1 MMEKLS
7 VTGGYTRKD
16 AAGESNSI
24 RSVVAHKDLVV
35 PPLFIQTTIP
45 SKKPASRSDLMSV
58 IIGWVLLG
66 GVILSAAVILAGV
79 ILLFIQRVPLNLRA
93 LQSFPLTFGQVWAGV
108 IALQPQ
114 AIIAFGLLLLIAT
127 PIMRVAVSIVAF
139 AFEKDRRYVV
149 ITTLVL
155 AILLISI
162 FIVGYLLAGTANIST
177 FQTHFSLQVM
187 LFIFAS
193 SIIAGL
199 LGSLVGLGGGVLI
212 VPLLTLGLGF
222 PISLA
227 IGASI
232 ISVIATSSGAAAA
245 YVRDHLTNLRIGMV
259 LEIATT
265 TGAISGA
272 FLAGLLAPQL
282 LFIIFG
288 VILLISAVPLVVKVG
303 EELPKGVK
311 NDKWANWLRLSCT
324 YPDQHLGRDVSYQV
338 TRTPLGA
345 GMMYV
350 AGLIS
355 GLLGIGSGTFKVIAM
370 DVLMRLPMKVS
381 TTTSNF
387 MIGVTAAASA
397 GIYFSRGDIR
407 PLMAAPVAL
416 GILLGALIG
425 ARLLVHL
432 SNRTLRMIFVPVII
446 MAALEMV
453 LHGLGVGL
461 L

>member
-1 MMEKLS
+1 MQATLS
-7 VTGGYTRKD
+7 
-16 AAGESNSI
+16 SQ
-24 RSVVAHKDLVV
+24 
-35 PPLFIQTTIP
+35 QT
-45 SKKPASRSDLMSV
+45 ARRSDVMNIV
-58 IIGWVLLG
+58 IGWILLG
-66 GVILSAAVILAGV
+66 GVLLSAAVIVTGV
-79 ILLFIQRVPLNLRA
+79 ILLFVRHVALNLRA
-93 LQSFPLTFGQVWAGV
+93 LQSFPYTFGQVWAGV
-108 IALQPQ
+108 MALQPQ
-114 AIIAFGLLLLIAT
+114 AFIALGLLLLIAT
-127 PIMRVAVSIVAF
+127 PVMRVAVSIVAF
-139 AFEKDRRYVV
+139 AFERDRRYVA

-155 AILLISI
+155 VILLVSI
-162 FIVGYLLAGTANIST
+162 FVVGYLLAGTANVSAL
-177 FQTHFSLQVM
+177 QAHFSLPVM
-187 LFIFAS
+187 IFIFAG
-193 SIIAGL
+193 SIVAGL

-245 YVRDHLTNLRIGMV
+245 YVRDHLTNLRVGMV

-265 TGAISGA
+265 TGAITGA
-272 FLAGLLAPQL
+272 FLAGILAPQL

-288 VILLISAVPLVVKVG
+288 VILLISAMPLVVKIG

-311 NDKWANWLRLSCT
+311 NDKWAKWLRLSGS
-324 YPDQHLGRDVSYQV
+324 YPDQHLGREVSYQV

-407 PLMAAPVAL
+407 PLVAAPVAL

-432 SNRTLRMIFVPVII
+432 SNRTLRMIFLPVII

-461 L
+461 F